1 MRRTSGATPPPRWPF
16 LGMLLVAIG
25 CAPRSHHALPEAGAA
40 TAAGGPSEPPVGA
53 CEQARGAFILESRE
67 HLACEVDDDCR
78 AENITSLSDGCCFP
92 MSSDW
97 YYSRDKRV
105 LHVET
110 LRHCGRAVEDLPC
123 RRGCRAACQE
133 GRCVT
138 VTPHLLAP
146 MKRP

>member
-1 MRRTSGATPPPRWPF
+1 
-16 LGMLLVAIG
+16 V
-25 CAPRSHHALPEAGAA
+25 ED
-40 TAAGGPSEPPVGA
+40 

-92 MSSDW
+92 MASDW
-97 YYSRDKRV
+97 YYSREKRV

-138 VTPHLLAP
+138 ATPRLLAP